1 MSYCKNIRLIISVIP
16 KPIIVQA
23 RLKGTIDKVTVE
35 KIPITN
41 SLPTKQN
48 CFISLMKITKDVY
61 DNFNRYQLERQQ
73 TDVEL
78 ENHDSDFKLSHLG
91 KLSLKPKEKIN
102 INLSYLP
109 ATLV

>member
-1 MSYCKNIRLIISVIP
+1 MSYCKNIRLIVSVIP

-41 SLPTKQN
+41 SLPSKQN
-48 CFISLMKITKDVY
+48 CFVSLTKISKDVY

-78 ENHDSDFKLSHLG
+78 DSHDSEFKLSHLG
-91 KLSLKPKEKIN
+91 RLSLKPKEKIN
-102 INLSYLP
+102 INLNYLP

>member
-61 DNFNRYQLERQQ
+61 DNFSRYQLERQQ
-73 TDVEL
+73 TEVEL